1 MILDDLKNYAYNCL
15 HDVQIDEYEDY
26 ISCQTHKWACQ
37 RFLNDIKRSENDDD
51 CWFYWDD
58 EQAKSIVKWFAL
70 LRHSKGELAGT
81 PIILNGWQ
89 KFVMCQLYGWRRK
102 DTGRRRFKRSFFE
115 LARKNSKSQLES
127 GVALYEISVTS
138 TSNHE
143 VAEAY
148 TAGTKREQSKIVFD
162 ECKLMLRG
170 SPLQSKFRCTT
181 SSITHVKTGSF
192 IKPLSREDGKNGD
205 GTCPALLVL
214 DEFHQH
220 KTTEFYDLGLGSNTK
235 EPLLMIITTAGK
247 SLNVPCFT
255 VEYQYCK
262 KILNPDV
269 DVSNDEYLIDIM
281 ELDKEDY
288 RDMKNIG
295 NERLWHKANPVRC
308 TYNQG
313 VEKIRSEYEI
323 AKEQPEQMPS
333 FLTKCLDVWVQAKKD
348 SYMDM
353 SRWKA
358 CECTEYPVNID
369 NQPVYVGF
377 DLSKRN
383 DLTSVAF
390 IIPYESEEKGADNK
404 PVVHYIV
411 KHHSFIP
418 TWEKLNEHISREKQ
432 HYDVWE
438 QLGFITVTE
447 TQIVDQTAVMLYVL
461 DECKK
466 HNWSIE
472 CFAFDPAGASKIM
485 MDLSNEG
492 YEVEEVW
499 QSPRSLNDATTGFRD
514 AVYAGRVHYLYD
526 PLLNYSMSNAVT
538 KRNQGFIKIDKEVN
552 NDKIDPCDALICGF
566 KLSMYHVFE
575 KSIISNIDAWLESDW

>member
-1 MILDDLKNYAYNCL
+1 MILEDLKKYAYNCI
-15 HDVQIDEYEDY
+15 HDVYVDEYEDY
-26 ISCQTHKWACQ
+26 ISCQTHKWACK
-37 RFLNDIKRSENDDD
+37 RFLNDLKRSQTDDD
-51 CWFYWDD
+51 CWFYWD
-58 EQAKSIVKWFAL
+58 EEKAQSIYDWFSL
-70 LRHSKGELAGT
+70 LRHSKGELSGT
-81 PIILNGWQ
+81 PIYLNPWQ
-89 KFVMCQLYGWRRK
+89 KFAMCQLYGWRRK
-102 DTGRRRFKRSFFE
+102 DNGRRRFKRSFFE

-127 GVALYEISVTS
+127 GVALYEASVTA
-138 TSNHE
+138 TSNKE
-143 VAEAY
+143 VAEIY
-148 TAGTKREQSKIVFD
+148 TAGTKREQSKIVWE

-170 SPLQSKFRCTT
+170 SPLQTKFRCTT
-181 SSITHVKTGSF
+181 SSVTHTKTGSF
-192 IKPLSREDGKNGD
+192 IKPLSREDGRNGD
-205 GTCPALLVL
+205 GTNPALLVL
-214 DEFHQH
+214 DEYHQH
-220 KTTEFYDLGLGSNTK
+220 RTTEFYDLGLGSNTK

-247 SLNVPCFT
+247 SLNVPCYT

-269 DVSNDEYLIDIM
+269 DVENDEYLIDIM
-281 ELDKEDY
+281 ELDPDDY
-288 RDMKNIG
+288 KDITNIG

-308 TYNQG
+308 TYKAG
-313 VEKIRSEYEI
+313 VDKIRSEYVI

-333 FLTKCLDVWVQAKKD
+333 FLTKCLDIWVQAKED

-358 CECTEYPVNID
+358 CECKEYPID
-369 NQPVYVGF
+369 IRNRSVYVGF

-390 IIPYESEEKGADNK
+390 IIPYQSDEIGQDGKA
-404 PVVHYIV
+404 VVHYV
-411 KHHSFIP
+411 VLHHSFIP
-418 TWEKLNEHISREKQ
+418 SWEKLHEHMAKEKQ
-432 HYDVWE
+432 PYDVWE
-438 QLGFITVTE
+438 KLGFITVTE

-461 DECKK
+461 QMCEEY
-466 HNWSIE
+466 NWHIE

-514 AVYAGRVHYLYD
+514 TTYAGRVHYLPD

-552 NDKIDPCDALICGF
+552 NDKIDPVDALICGF
-566 KLSMYHVFE
+566 KLAMYHEFDSFVLDA
-575 KSIISNIDAWLESDW
+575 IDAWLNSEW